1 MRGYPGRIEETPLT
15 SRQATTPGLEALRE
29 SFQRSVAALDL
40 RRSRQVI
47 LEAADGGVT
56 LSRLYVDVVR
66 PTLIAVA
73 GGGRPG
79 AVTAGDRLVLGSVQA
94 ALAMVASRGVDG
106 AAMRGG
112 GRRALVSIG
121 DAPLDE
127 LDARVIVDV
136 LCGDGWQVS
145 EIPVDAPAEQVASRA
160 AAEHVQLVVMPTSNA
175 EDLLLSATTYTMLR
189 RLADPPLIV
198 ACSFGRPDDTRRA
211 RAAGADGFVN
221 DADDLLRV
229 IARRLPGR
237 GARNW
242 GVRLRRLGPILVV
255 APTGDLDAGS
265 VRRLD
270 EVVGSRE
277 GTFEGV
283 VVDTRDVASVSPEG
297 LAALL
302 GWVRSGSDGS
312 RRFRVVPGSL
322 LTDALAGT
330 VLDAALLAAPADAG
344 A

>member
-1 MRGYPGRIEETPLT
+1 MSE
-15 SRQATTPGLEALRE
+15 QATAPGLEPLRE
-29 SFQRSVAALDL
+29 SFARSVAALDL

-73 GGGRPG
+73 GSLRTGP
-79 AVTAGDRLVLGSVQA
+79 VTAGDRLVLGSVQA

-106 AAMRGG
+106 AEMRGG

-136 LCGDGWQVS
+136 LRGDGWQVS
-145 EIPVDAPAEQVASRA
+145 EVPVDAAAEHVASRA

-175 EDLLLSATTYTMLR
+175 EDLLLSAATYTMLR

-221 DADDLLRV
+221 DPDDLLKV
-229 IARRLPGR
+229 IVRRLPGR
-237 GARNW
+237 NARNW
-242 GVRLRRLGPILVV
+242 GVRLRRLGPVLVV
-255 APTGDLDAGS
+255 APTGDLDEGS
-265 VRRLD
+265 VCRLR

-277 GTFEGV
+277 GTFDGV
-283 VVDTRDVASVSPEG
+283 VVDTRDVASVTPEG

-302 GWVRSGSDGS
+302 VWMRAHSDGT
-312 RRFRVVPGSL
+312 RRFRVLPGAL

-330 VLDAALLAAPADAG
+330 ALEAALLAAPADAG